1 MQMAEECAVSN
12 ARASAWR
19 VLFQPREQQL
29 FQHLAVCLLRC
40 PKLGAAFGCGWIES
54 TGYLMQQRQVRLGVS
69 DGLSVV
75 LVLLPTCRGKLGL
88 SAGVQ
93 LQYGRRG

>member
-1 MQMAEECAVSN
+1 MCGVECAC
-12 ARASAWR
+12 
-19 VLFQPREQQL
+19 QC
-29 FQHLAVCLLRC
+29 LACAFPTKGAAAVPTPTVCLLRC